1 MDLLIIY
8 CILFISWAT
17 STLKAITTNF
27 SNFLQIYFCIDFSG
41 QLIKP
46 AGFPVS
52 PGAQL
57 SLVLGA
63 ADLVRFSL
71 LIPCVGLVTIL
82 RESPSVWFIFLLIC
96 WAPNLI
102 KAGVVWIEEKIDLCV
117 MQATFSMFQNF
128 IFLFSHSS
136 VPCLAPVQFLISDN
150 PFFSCPGSYFSS
162 YFWTVEYFC
171 PNSLPCFFL
180 LCTHLCWITSY
191 FKAFF

>member
-8 CILFISWAT
+8 CILFISSTAST
-17 STLKAITTNF
+17 SRAIITSF
-27 SNFLQIYFCIDFSG
+27 SNFLQMYFSIDFSG

-52 PGAQL
+52 PGTQLL

-71 LIPCVGLVTIL
+71 LVPCVGLVTIL

-102 KAGVVWIEEKIDLCV
+102 KAGVV
-117 MQATFSMFQNF
+117 
-128 IFLFSHSS
+128 
-136 VPCLAPVQFLISDN
+136 
-150 PFFSCPGSYFSS
+150 
-162 YFWTVEYFC
+162 
-171 PNSLPCFFL
+171 
-180 LCTHLCWITSY
+180 
-191 FKAFF
+191 